1 MKWSSE
7 NATISWFKDRA
18 EERLLSLEEDYQRKP
33 VWKLKERCYLIE
45 SILMNSPI
53 PEIFVHRKTSAA
65 GKSAHAVV
73 DGQQRIRSILKFL
86 GLDDSDPEDNNFALT
101 ELEPESDW
109 YGKTFESLSDGEK
122 EAFWDYDLGVRILTT
137 KDPQEVREMFVR
149 LNRFQ
154 LPLKGQE
161 LRRAWFTGAF
171 GKLATFLADDNFF
184 AQQGIVTPAL
194 IRRMGDV
201 ELVSEL
207 LAGCMYGP
215 QEGSRAKIDQLYK
228 DLEVYDVEIPGQAQ
242 TKAVYLQTLGIL
254 RDMLPKLVPR
264 WRNKHDFYS
273 LFVAIAYF
281 VRDGCEW
288 SDRKGAALKNL
299 DRFAESVSRYIED
312 DKTRISAAAK
322 SYARAVQKGPSSKA
336 RRAVRHQQIIQLLR
350 PYFKK

>member
-1 MKWSSE
+1 MKWTSAP
-7 NATISWFKDRA
+7 ATISWFKDRA
-18 EERLLSLEEDYQRKP
+18 EERSLSLEEDYQRKP

-45 SILMNSPI
+45 SILMNGPI
-53 PEIFVHRKTSAA
+53 PEIFVHRRTSAA
-65 GKSAHAVV
+65 GKSAYAVV
-73 DGQQRIRSILKFL
+73 DGQQRIRSILKFV
-86 GLDDSDPEDNNFALT
+86 GLDDTDDEDNNFDLT
-101 ELEPESDW
+101 ELDNESDW
-109 YGKTFESLSDGEK
+109 YGKSFESLSDSEK
-122 EAFWDYDLGVRILTT
+122 EDFWEYSLGVRTLIT
-137 KDPQEVREMFVR
+137 KDPHEIREMFVR

-184 AQQGIVTPAL
+184 AQQEVVTPAL

-215 QEGSRAKIDQLYK
+215 QEGSRSKIDQLYK

-242 TKAVYLQTLGIL
+242 TKSVYLKSLGIL
-254 RDMLPKLVPR
+254 RDVLPQLVPR

-273 LFVAIAYF
+273 LFVAIAHF
-281 VRDGCEW
+281 IREGFEW
-288 SDRKGAALKNL
+288 SDPKRAAVKNL

-312 DKTRISAAAK
+312 DKAHVSASAK
-322 SYARAVQKGPSSKA
+322 TYARAVQKGPSSKA
-336 RRAVRHQQIIQLLR
+336 RRAVRHQQLIQLLR
-350 PYFKK
+350 PYFKR